1 MNITPLF
8 AIAILLP
15 SITSNQ
21 RIQYGIPLSLMLF
34 KDVFLGFHGLMIPVY
49 GCMLIF
55 VLLGRHISNSITATF
70 VGVLI
75 WHVVVNFAVWYSY
88 CGNLLQTYIQAIP
101 FDFNLLV
108 SSLICVMIGK
118 LCIKYYSHYL
128 YY

>member
-55 VLLGRHISNSITATF
+55 VLLGRHISNSITAT
-70 VGVLI
+70 VLGVLI

-88 CGNLLQTYIQAIP
+88 GGNLLQTYVQAIP

-108 SSLICVMIGK
+108 STLICVLLGD
-118 LCIKYYSHYL
+118 LCIKYNYRYYSY
-128 YY
+128 

>member
-88 CGNLLQTYIQAIP
+88 GGNLLQTYIQAIP

-108 SSLICVMIGK
+108 SSLICVIIGTPQ
-118 LCIKYYSHYL
+118 
-128 YY
+128 